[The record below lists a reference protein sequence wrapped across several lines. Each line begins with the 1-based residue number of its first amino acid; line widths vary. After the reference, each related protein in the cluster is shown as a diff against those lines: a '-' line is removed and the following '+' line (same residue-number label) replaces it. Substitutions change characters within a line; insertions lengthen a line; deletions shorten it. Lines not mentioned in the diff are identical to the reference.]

1 MKQTGVVSEVKDGI
15 AAVRFVRS
23 SACGENCA
31 MCGGC
36 DKRTSVVNAKNGI
49 GAATGDRVVIETDTG
64 MVLAGAFFAYI
75 VPIILMFLGYDTLGC
90 VGAVFGFLLP
100 FIIFKFAN
108 KKLEKKFMP
117 NITEIENSGREKP

>member
-15 AAVRFVRS
+15 AAVRFVRD

-36 DKRTSVVNAKNGI
+36 DKRTSFVKAKNTI
-49 GAATGDRVVIETDTG
+49 DAAPGDKVVIETDTG

-75 VPIILMFLGYDTLGC
+75 VPIVLMFLGYDTLGC
-90 VGAVFGFLLP
+90 VGAVLGFLLP
-100 FIIFKFAN
+100 FIIFKFIN

-117 NITEIENSGREKP
+117 NITEIEKSNGEKP